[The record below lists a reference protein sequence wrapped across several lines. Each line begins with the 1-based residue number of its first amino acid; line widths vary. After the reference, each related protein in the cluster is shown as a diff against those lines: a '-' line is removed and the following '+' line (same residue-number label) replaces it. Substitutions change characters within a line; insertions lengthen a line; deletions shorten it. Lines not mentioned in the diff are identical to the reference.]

1 MGGIFKMFELIGFV
15 IVLLLLRFVFR
26 TTKFFIKMAI
36 IIYILFMVIKYW
48 EVFMSK

>member
-1 MGGIFKMFELIGFV
+1 MGGMFRMFQLIGFIIV
-15 IVLLLLRFVFR
+15 ILLLRFVFR

>member
-1 MGGIFKMFELIGFV
+1 MIELISF
-15 IVLLLLRFVFR
+15 IILLLLLRFVFR
-26 TTKFFIKMAI
+26 TTKFFIKIAI

>member
-1 MGGIFKMFELIGFV
+1 MGGIFKMFELIVFV

>member
-15 IVLLLLRFVFR
+15 IVLLLLRFAFR

>member
-1 MGGIFKMFELIGFV
+1 MGGIFRMIELISF
-15 IVLLLLRFVFR
+15 IILLLLLRFVFR